1 METIYRPNSFGNWS
15 VNGLQMVGKLIKKKF
30 FLVGFGRNLVGKWSQ
45 FFLVALYIYIHIKIT
60 KQKKSTIVHAYYIKR
75 VKNILKQAN

>member
-1 METIYRPNSFGNWS
+1 
-15 VNGLQMVGKLIKKKF
+15 MVGKLIFKYF
-30 FLVGFGRNLVGKWSQ
+30 FWSVFGRNLIGKLILK
-45 FFLVALYIYIHIKIT
+45 FFFCHFEFDILLLNIYIYIKIT

>member
-1 METIYRPNSFGNWS
+1 
-15 VNGLQMVGKLIKKKF
+15 MVSKLIFKNF
-30 FLVGFGRNLVGKWSQ
+30 FLVGFGRNLIGKWSQ
-45 FFLVALYIYIHIKIT
+45 FYIYMYINFFFCHFEFDILLYIYIYIHIKIT

>member
-1 METIYRPNSFGNWS
+1 MILKNFGRFLVSIWS
-15 VNGLQMVGKLIKKKF
+15 VNKF
-30 FLVGFGRNLVGKWSQ
+30 LNI
-45 FFLVALYIYIHIKIT
+45 FFCHFEFDILLLNIYIYIYIKIT